1 MNLFVTC
8 SSWTYFIILFS
19 GCCKPPIGGHW
30 LTGLALKMRS
40 ILSSGL
46 LPSDSGPANLLNHSW
61 GNVDLEEC
69 SGVSEIW
76 DLGNFWKCLFNENI

>member
-30 LTGLALKMRS
+30 LTGLALKMHS

-46 LPSDSGPANLLNHSW
+46 LPSDSGPA
-61 GNVDLEEC
+61 NVDLEEC

-76 DLGNFWKCLFNENI
+76 DLGNF